1 MSTIRL
7 SGSTS
12 GHYDL
17 TVPAVAGT
25 NSIDLSNLAVK
36 DSSGNLGIGT
46 ASPTVKL
53 EVAGDI
59 KESVSG
65 ANAQISA
72 ITDGPSNYAT
82 FTATN
87 GARSYS
93 MQVRPDQSNAF
104 TIRDETGGG
113 NRVMI
118 DTAGR
123 VAMPNQP
130 SFFFR
135 NTTGSHG
142 AGSVILFDQQYH
154 NNGSHYSA
162 ATGRFTAPVAGYY
175 FFFLTVCWNRTTGTG
190 DFYADIR
197 HNGNIAIRVYTDKA
211 GGANVHPQQSAQ
223 YANYMAA
230 NDYVDVHNAAGAVA
244 IINNGNHC
252 NFGGYKY
259 A

>member
-7 SGSTS
+7 SGATS

-25 NSIDLSNLAVK
+25 NSIDLSNLPVK
-36 DSSGNLGIGT
+36 DSNGNLGIGIS
-46 ASPTVKL
+46 SPTVKL

-82 FTATN
+82 FTTTN

-93 MQVRPDQSNAF
+93 MQIRPDQSNAF

-142 AGSVILFDQQYH
+142 ANSVILFDQQYH
-154 NNGSHYSA
+154 NNGSHYNPA
-162 ATGRFTAPVAGYY
+162 NGRFTAPVAGYY

-197 HNGNIAIRVYTDKA
+197 HNGNIAIRVYTDKS

-223 YANYMAA
+223 YANYMSA
-230 NDYVDVHNAAGAVA
+230 NDYVDVNNVSGAVA

>member
-7 SGSTS
+7 SGSSS
-12 GHYDL
+12 GYYDL

-87 GARSYS
+87 GSRSYS

-123 VAMPNQP
+123 VAMPDQP

-135 NTTGSHG
+135 NVNSSTNNNQ
-142 AGSVILFDQQYH
+142 VILFDQQYH
-154 NNGSHYSA
+154 NNGSHYST

-175 FFFLTVCWNRTTGTG
+175 FFYAMVCWNRTTATP
-190 DFYADIR
+190 DHYCDIR
-197 HNGNIAIRVYTDKA
+197 HNGNIAVRMYTDKA
-211 GGANVHPQQSAQ
+211 GGANVHPQTTGCYS
-223 YANYMAA
+223 NYMAA
-230 NDYVDVHNAAGAVA
+230 NDYIDIHAVSGGG